1 MIWTKARITTILI
14 FALGKC
20 VHFSDSGHSHRKTIN
35 EEISLKKTPLT
46 SLKINEKQISFPS
59 QYSLIA
65 NNNLIILCTPLT
77 HHSVKN
83 VN

>member
-20 VHFSDSGHSHRKTIN
+20 VQLMHLSDSGHSQRKTVN

-65 NNNLIILCTPLT
+65 NNNLNIMHTFN
-77 HHSVKN
+77 SSFS
-83 VN
+83 